1 MKLTESRIK
10 QIILEEMESLQ
21 EQEEE
26 QQEKEDES
34 AKTMAEFKKLLIT
47 LSQQVSS
54 IKGASAS
61 EIQAISQ
68 MIMKMLKA
76 LPKGEI
82 SRYIQFADEQFS
94 KKVK

>member
-10 QIILEEMESLQ
+10 QIILEEMQSLQ

-26 QQEKEDES
+26 QQKKEDDS
-34 AKTMAEFKKLLIT
+34 AKNMADFKKLLID
-47 LSQQVSS
+47 LSKQVSG
-54 IKGASAS
+54 IKGASTA

-68 MIMKMLKA
+68 MIVKMLKA
-76 LPKGEI
+76 LPQGEI
-82 SRYIQFADEQFS
+82 SRYIQFADAQFS

>member
-10 QIILEEMESLQ
+10 QIILEEMQSLH

-26 QQEKEDES
+26 QKGKEDDS
-34 AKTMAEFKKLLIT
+34 AKTMAQFKKFLIDLANEVT
-47 LSQQVSS
+47 KLQ
-54 IKGASAS
+54 GASPA
-61 EIQAISQ
+61 EIQATSQ

>member
-10 QIILEEMESLQ
+10 EIILEEMQSLQ
-21 EQEEE
+21 EQEEV
-26 QQEKEDES
+26 QKEKEDDS
-34 AKTMAEFKKLLIT
+34 AKNMAEFKKLLIT
-47 LSQQVSS
+47 LSQKAPS

-68 MIMKMLKA
+68 MIVKMLKA
-76 LPKGEI
+76 LPQGEI

>member
-10 QIILEEMESLQ
+10 QIILEEMQSLQ
-21 EQEEE
+21 EQEEV
-26 QQEKEDES
+26 QKEKEDDS
-34 AKTMAEFKKLLIT
+34 AKNMAEFKKLLIS
-47 LSQQVSS
+47 LSQQVSG
-54 IKGASAS
+54 IQGASAS

-68 MIMKMLKA
+68 LIVKMLKS

-82 SRYIQFADEQFS
+82 SRHIKLVNQQFS